1 MIKSLHGVVAVRTP
15 LTNNVTNV
23 RIFSTHAGN
32 GSQVQYIN
40 YPSNTGDFD
49 KLFDA
54 NNPNTSLHWS
64 GTLSGSTSLNW
75 SIYTTLTGAG
85 ANVPN
90 SGSYFSVEVTFIFVP
105 KETGIYTF
113 SIDSDDGS
121 DLMIDG
127 AIIVTYYGG
136 HGTGQGSETGVY
148 AMVAGERYSVVARA
162 QEYGGGEGMIVKWK
176 RPSQGAYSLQTGEIF
191 RPI

>member
-127 AIIVTYYGG
+127 
-136 HGTGQGSETGVY
+136 
-148 AMVAGERYSVVARA
+148 R
-162 QEYGGGEGMIVKWK
+162 
-176 RPSQGAYSLQTGEIF
+176 
-191 RPI
+191 